1 VEANVEKEDAISR
14 LKNRQRVAVP
24 PRDASVANTIKL
36 NDIKTEVSH
45 SVATPVAAVIDE
57 SPEVIRSTVR
67 LEEPID
73 SGLRN
78 LCNQYKITKETFLEA
93 AYLMAME
100 EPSTKERIVALA
112 KSHYQKRKKISEYRK
127 FQTLQAKLSETS

>member
-1 VEANVEKEDAISR
+1 VEANLEKEDAISR

-36 NDIKTEVSH
+36 NDAKTEMSH
-45 SVATPVAAVIDE
+45 SLAAPVAAVDE

-73 SGLRN
+73 SGLRS

-127 FQTLQAKLSETS
+127 FQTLQAKLTESS

>member
-1 VEANVEKEDAISR
+1 MEANVEKEDAISR
-14 LKNRQRVAVP
+14 LKNRQRVVVP
-24 PRDASVANTIKL
+24 ARDASVANTLKP
-36 NDIKTEVSH
+36 NDVKTEISH
-45 SVATPVAAVIDE
+45 SLAMPVVAVVDE
-57 SPEVIRSTVR
+57 TPEVIRSTVR

-93 AYLMAME
+93 AYLIAMD
-100 EPSTKERIVALA
+100 EPATKERIVALA

-127 FQTLQAKLSETS
+127 FQTLRVKLAENS

>member
-1 VEANVEKEDAISR
+1 MEANVEKEDAISR

-24 PRDASVANTIKL
+24 PRDASVANKPKL
-36 NDIKTEVSH
+36 NSVKTEVSH
-45 SVATPVAAVIDE
+45 SIITSIRTMDE
-57 SPEVIRSTVR
+57 TPEVIRSTVR

-100 EPSTKERIVALA
+100 EPATKERIVALA
-112 KSHYQKRKKISEYRK
+112 KRHYQKRKKISEYRK
-127 FQTLQAKLSETS
+127 FQTLQAKLTEGD

>member
-1 VEANVEKEDAISR
+1 MEANVEKEDAISR

-24 PRDASVANTIKL
+24 TRDASVANALKL
-36 NDIKTEVSH
+36 DDAKTELSH
-45 SVATPVAAVIDE
+45 SLTASVVVVMDE
-57 SPEVIRSTVR
+57 TPEVIRSTVR

-73 SGLRN
+73 NGLRN

-127 FQTLQAKLSETS
+127 FQTLQAKLTESS